1 MEEKARNSIFPKQF
15 EAIVTS
21 VKGREGMYYLRG
33 HIVLEG
39 ESFPFRGVA
48 FGRFGGHNVSVD
60 LFKNAQRRLRK
71 KGLTEQDIENL
82 EIAAQ
87 VKILQGEMLVIDKK
101 ARGV

>member
-21 VKGREGMYYLRG
+21 VKGKEGMYYLRG

-48 FGRFGGHNVSVD
+48 FGRFGGHNVSLE
-60 LFKNAQRRLRK
+60 LFKNAERRLRN
-71 KGLTEQDIENL
+71 KGLSEQDIENL

-87 VKILQGEMLVIDKK
+87 VKIVQGEMMVMDKK
-101 ARGV
+101 AKRP